1 MPIPTGLRSS
11 MRTTKSSQPT
21 NVNIHEIR
29 DPLENRRQSR
39 ESLERLPSA
48 ERKPSAVMDFFSKE
62 KRHSGLGGK
71 GGKGSNSPSKGSPK
85 NSPKLAP
92 VKSAMLAIDME
103 SPPLIFYGNPNQ
115 STGALLS
122 GQLLLTVTDPE
133 INLQSFHMVLNARI
147 TNKRPITKDCPNC
160 QVKNT
165 QLFAWNF
172 LTEPTKYKAGM
183 HTFPFSYLLPGHLP
197 ATSHGE
203 LGHIDYVL
211 EGRAECAMSDS
222 IPVSRTLTVQRALP
236 GSDKTS
242 VRIFPPTNLNVT
254 VVMPTTIHP
263 IGEFPVQMSLTGL
276 IDNSLKN
283 VQRRWRIRRMNW
295 KLEENSR
302 IISPACPKHANK
314 VGGEGK
320 GILHEDTRSIGYE
333 DLKDGWKTDY
343 DTQGGQITMEFM
355 AAVKHNSHPVC
366 DVDSPTGLTVNHNL
380 ILEIIVAEEQT
391 VGKLSKSATPT
402 GSARVLRMQFKA
414 TVTERAG
421 MGISWDEE
429 MPPMYEDVPSSPPI
443 YAKIEDFE
451 GELPTDESL
460 EHMQR

>member
-1 MPIPTGLRSS
+1 MK
-11 MRTTKSSQPT
+11 TTKPSKAT
-21 NVNIHEIR
+21 TVNTHEIP
-29 DPLENRRQSR
+29 DTLENRRQSR
-39 ESLERLPSA
+39 ESFERRPSA
-48 ERKPSAVMDFFSKE
+48 DRKPSAVMDFFNKE
-62 KRHSGLGGK
+62 KRHSIGL

-92 VKSAMLAIDME
+92 VKSAKLAIDME
-103 SPPLIFYGNPNQ
+103 SPPLIFYGGPNQ

-133 INLQSFHMVLNARI
+133 INLSSFQMVLNARI

-160 QVKNT
+160 QIKDT
-165 QLFAWNF
+165 QLFTWNF

-211 EGRAECAMSDS
+211 DGRADCAMSDS
-222 IPVSRTLTVQRALP
+222 ITVSRTLTVQRALP
-236 GSDKTS
+236 GIDKTS
-242 VRIFPPTNLNVT
+242 IRVFPPTNLNVT
-254 VVMPTTIHP
+254 VVMPSTIHP

-283 VQRRWRIRRMNW
+283 IQRRWRIRRMNW

-343 DTQGGQITMEFM
+343 DTEGGQITMEFM
-355 AAVKHNSHPVC
+355 AAIKHNHHPVC
-366 DVDSPTGLTVNHNL
+366 DVDSPTGLTVSHNL

-402 GSARVLRMQFKA
+402 GSARVLRMQFKT

-429 MPPMYEDVPSSPPI
+429 MPPMYEDVPSSPPG
-443 YAKIEDFE
+443 YARMEDFE
-451 GELPTDESL
+451 GDLPADESL